1 MAGDDEQVPG
11 EGVDDTDGAP
21 SAVDENQHS
30 EQRVARRSYVAKR
43 EAFWRA
49 VLADPVGRAELWAI
63 VGVEAH
69 AFETK
74 FACGP
79 NGFPQVEAT
88 FAAHGEQML
97 GQRLFQTLQQI
108 DFEGAWLMLCEHDG
122 RFKKPAKKPNGSK
135 R

>member
-1 MAGDDEQVPG
+1 MSEPDDIT
-11 EGVDDTDGAP
+11 GVEPDVAAEDGAP
-21 SAVDENQHS
+21 DAADPKLLAAQSD
-30 EQRVARRSYVAKR
+30 RKRSYVKQR
-43 EAFWRA
+43 EQFWQR
-49 VLADPVGRAELWAI
+49 VLADPIGRQELWAI
-63 VGVEAH
+63 IGVEAH

-79 NGFPQVEAT
+79 NGFPQTEAT
-88 FAAHGEQML
+88 FVAHGEQML

-122 RFKKPAKKPNGSK
+122 RFKKPAKGK